1 MRKPNNQTQLS
12 TAVGEAGIGQ
22 SGQATAVEWKRD
34 PFEGVKT
41 EDPDALREAVER
53 MTIEEW
59 LRNPPPP
66 PPKNKA
72 KARRLR
78 EEGQRDYKARMLARG
93 VDLDDLP
100 GVVARQKAEYEA
112 FLKKMRATQETG

>member
-1 MRKPNNQTQLS
+1 MTD
-12 TAVGEAGIGQ
+12 GYE
-22 SGQATAVEWKRD
+22 EERD

-66 PPKNKA
+66 PPKDKA
-72 KARRLR
+72 EARRLF
-78 EEGQRDYKARMLARG
+78 EEEQRAYKARMLARG
-93 VDLDDLP
+93 IDLDDLE
-100 GVVARQKAEYEA
+100 GVVAKQKAEYEA
-112 FLKKMRATQETG
+112 FLKKMRAAEAAN

>member
-1 MRKPNNQTQLS
+1 MTD
-12 TAVGEAGIGQ
+12 GYE
-22 SGQATAVEWKRD
+22 EERD

-66 PPKNKA
+66 PPKDKA
-72 KARRLR
+72 EAKRLR
-78 EEGQRDYKARMLARG
+78 EEKQRAYEARMLARG
-93 VDLDDLP
+93 IDLNDLDS
-100 GVVARQKAEYEA
+100 VVAKQKADYEA
-112 FLKKMRATQETG
+112 FLQKMRAAQAAS